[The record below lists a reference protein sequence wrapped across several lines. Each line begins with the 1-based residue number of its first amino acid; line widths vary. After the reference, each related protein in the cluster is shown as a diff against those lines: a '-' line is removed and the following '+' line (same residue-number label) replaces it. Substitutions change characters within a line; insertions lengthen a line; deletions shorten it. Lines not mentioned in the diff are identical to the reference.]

1 MVIIIF
7 KFDKFLWSFRW
18 ADQFKFE
25 NYVGSNENLYTW
37 NDMNEP
43 SVFNGPEVSMHRDMI
58 HDKYVHKIS
67 PQFYTH
73 RAVFLPLFYPHLQF
87 YPHPYLTLTHILPLP
102 IFYPYQI
109 LPLSQFH
116 PHPYFTL
123 VHI

>member
-58 HDKYVHKIS
+58 HDKNVHKIS
-67 PQFYTH
+67 PQFN
-73 RAVFLPLFYPHLQF
+73 PLITP
-87 YPHPYLTLTHILPLP
+87 
-102 IFYPYQI
+102 
-109 LPLSQFH
+109 
-116 PHPYFTL
+116 
-123 VHI
+123 

>member
-1 MVIIIF
+1 MSRNQMVMNLMVGAGQENLHTLILRNQ
-7 KFDKFLWSFRW
+7 KLENGNVLHFDKFLWSFRW

-67 PQFYTH
+67 PQFY
-73 RAVFLPLFYPHLQF
+73 PHIG
-87 YPHPYLTLTHILPLP
+87 P
-102 IFYPYQI
+102 
-109 LPLSQFH
+109 
-116 PHPYFTL
+116 
-123 VHI
+123 